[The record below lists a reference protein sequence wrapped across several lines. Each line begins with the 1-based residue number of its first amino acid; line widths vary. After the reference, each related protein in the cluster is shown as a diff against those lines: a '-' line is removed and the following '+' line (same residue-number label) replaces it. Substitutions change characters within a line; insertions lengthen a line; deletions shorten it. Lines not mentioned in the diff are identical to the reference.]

1 MTTYSNESKYRALS
15 WSLILILMVSLFA
28 ATAHCTVT
36 AKQPN
41 GLGTLSYQTNPYVY
55 EAVLDIAQA
64 DNVDG
69 NLNLRVKPLGTYML
83 YDDTILLCGDPL
95 DKFEGNSMPF
105 LMTYR
110 RQASRLVN
118 GIGCHELIR
127 VDAITPS
134 KNELP

>member
-1 MTTYSNESKYRALS
+1 MTTYSNESKYRALY
-15 WSLILILMVSLFA
+15 WSLVLILLVSLFA

-64 DNVDG
+64 DSVDG

-83 YDDTILLCGDPL
+83 YDDTILLCGAQATI
-95 DKFEGNSMPF
+95 DKFEGKGMPF
-105 LMTYR
+105 VMTYER
-110 RQASRLVN
+110 RSHHLVN
-118 GIGCHELIR
+118 GVGCHELVR
-127 VDAITPS
+127 VDEIKS
-134 KNELP
+134 SN